1 MENNHKLCLYV
12 SYYLSRFNQ
21 DAYDNLGYST
31 MLEAHNEI
39 GKILNVNPH
48 TVKNMRDQ
56 FDPIHGFRVGWY
68 QAPLSPSRVRIVQAL
83 ENLDESEIRGIVKEI
98 LSVKTKEDP
107 EEIDQL
113 LSIVTE
119 ETKSKVFIVRGP
131 TGKAAENYFIEQFKL
146 NKKPVKGE
154 LVDCRDL
161 GCGYDFKIKGSDREV
176 LIEVKGLA
184 EISGGILFTDKEWN
198 VAIANKEN
206 YILCIVKNVSY
217 SPEMTFI
224 INPSEKLSP
233 NKNIYTVLQINWSVT
248 EKELLKINE

>member
-1 MENNHKLCLYV
+1 
-12 SYYLSRFNQ
+12 
-21 DAYDNLGYST
+21 

-98 LSVKTKEDP
+98 LRGKTKEDP

-113 LSIVTE
+113 LSIATE

-131 TGKAAENYFIEQFKL
+131 TGKAAENYFIEQFRL

-161 GCGYDFKIKGSDREV
+161 GCGYDFKIKGNDREV

-224 INPSEKLSP
+224 INPSKKLSP

>member
-1 MENNHKLCLYV
+1 MEDNHKLCLYV

-56 FDPIHGFRVGWY
+56 FDPLHGFRVGWY

-98 LSVKTKEDP
+98 LSGKIKEDP

-113 LSIVTE
+113 LSIATE
-119 ETKSKVFIVRGP
+119 ETKLKKSKVFILRGP
-131 TGKAAENYFIEQFKL
+131 QEKPRRIILL
-146 NKKPVKGE
+146 NN
-154 LVDCRDL
+154 L
-161 GCGYDFKIKGSDREV
+161 
-176 LIEVKGLA
+176 
-184 EISGGILFTDKEWN
+184 N
-198 VAIANKEN
+198 
-206 YILCIVKNVSY
+206 
-217 SPEMTFI
+217 
-224 INPSEKLSP
+224 
-233 NKNIYTVLQINWSVT
+233 
-248 EKELLKINE
+248 